1 MPHRLLE
8 HVPAAVILLTR
19 MTTVFSLSSSCA
31 GAGNFAYSPGLL
43 DNNTEQ
49 IRNKLKFQHMFLKQ
63 HRKTYQKSSKI
74 RLVLV
79 PEIGVL
85 KGKWG

>member
-1 MPHRLLE
+1 MFEQAGLF
-8 HVPAAVILLTR
+8 VQCFCLTP
-19 MTTVFSLSSSCA
+19 VCH
-31 GAGNFAYSPGLL
+31 GPGLL
-43 DNNTEQ
+43 DNNPEQ
-49 IRNKLKFQHMFLKQ
+49 ICNKLHMFLKQ

-85 KGKWG
+85 RGKWG